1 MPDSPDQPP
10 EPETAE
16 ATPTAAEATAPVA
29 AEPAPEPAGGPTILQ
44 VLGPSTG
51 GIRRHVGALVA
62 ALSARGWRVVLAGPA
77 GVMDGIRPL
86 DDVVAI
92 PSNLSPGR
100 LASAWRQLRHVM
112 AGVDLVH
119 AHGLKAGWLAVMG
132 ARTRRHRP
140 PVVVTV
146 HNIILDETSGRA
158 ARIMRILERRVF
170 KGADALVAVSPEV
183 GGYVQQHTSR
193 PVRVIRPLGPP
204 PEALRPRDEVRDR
217 LGVAEGQPLVVCVAR
232 LHPQKGLSTLIEAA
246 SLLRAG
252 GVDVRVAIIGE
263 GPLAGDLTDQ
273 IRARGLDGAVLLAG
287 PSDNAPDELAAADVV
302 VIPSVWESGPLV
314 LAEALV
320 LCRPVVATPVGLV
333 PEVIREGVSGR
344 IVPIG
349 DARALAAAVAALI
362 ADPVTAQRMAEAGR
376 EAVDEVWGAGALVE
390 ATEELYR
397 DLLGPS

>member
-1 MPDSPDQPP
+1 VPDAPDQPA
-10 EPETAE
+10 EPVTAE
-16 ATPTAAEATAPVA
+16 ATPPAAGS
-29 AEPAPEPAGGPTILQ
+29 APEPDSGPTILQ

-51 GIRRHVGALVA
+51 GIRRHVGALAA
-62 ALSARGWRVVLAGPA
+62 ALCERGWRLVVAGPA
-77 GVMDGIRPL
+77 GVMDGIRSL

-100 LASAWRQLRHVM
+100 LTTAWRQLRRVLG
-112 AGVDLVH
+112 GVDLVH

-246 SLLRAG
+246 SLLRTG
-252 GVDVRVAIIGE
+252 GADVRVAIVGE
-263 GPLAGDLTDQ
+263 GPLAADLTDQ

-349 DARALAAAVAALI
+349 DARALAAAVAGLI
-362 ADPVTAQRMAEAGR
+362 ADPVAAQRMAEAGR

>member
-1 MPDSPDQPP
+1 MPDVSDQPV
-10 EPETAE
+10 EQVTAE
-16 ATPTAAEATAPVA
+16 ATAVAPAAPVA
-29 AEPAPEPAGGPTILQ
+29 EPAGGTTILQ

-51 GIRRHVGALVA
+51 GIRRHVGALAA

-86 DDVVAI
+86 DEVVAI

-100 LASAWRQLRHVM
+100 LATAWRQLRRILG
-112 AGVDLVH
+112 GVDLVH
-119 AHGLKAGWLAVMG
+119 AHGLKAGWLAMMG

-183 GGYVQQHTSR
+183 GGYVQEHTFR

-204 PEALRPRDEVRDR
+204 PEARRPREEVRGR
-217 LGVAEGQPLVVCVAR
+217 LGVVDGQSLVVCVAR
-232 LHPQKGLSTLIEAA
+232 LHPQKGLSTLIEAT
-246 SLLRAG
+246 SLLRTG
-252 GVDVRVAIIGE
+252 GVDVRVAVVGE
-263 GPLAGDLTDQ
+263 GPLAGELTDQ

-320 LCRPVVATPVGLV
+320 LSRPVVATPVGLV

-349 DARALAAAVAALI
+349 DARALAAAVAALL
-362 ADPVTAQRMAEAGR
+362 ADPVAAQRMAEAGR
-376 EAVDEVWGAGALVE
+376 AAVDEVWGAGALVE